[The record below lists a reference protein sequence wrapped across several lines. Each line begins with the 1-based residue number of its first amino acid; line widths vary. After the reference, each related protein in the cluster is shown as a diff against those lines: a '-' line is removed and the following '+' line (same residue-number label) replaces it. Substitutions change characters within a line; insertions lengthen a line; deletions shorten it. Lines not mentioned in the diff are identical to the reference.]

1 MEKRNSH
8 KYLREHNTKSYLW
21 KSENLFM
28 QWFQLWNQSLYQ
40 NVIFS
45 FHQKI
50 YKICKKKNKKFCTIL
65 NFFFLKDGQIYIMK
79 RKRVL
84 LAPNYVQPM
93 HNQLHEFIEKVNTF
107 DLCWIQKSIFTLL
120 IISIPVN
127 KYWINGIRIT
137 LSNSLGAP
145 IFPQRIISM

>member
-1 MEKRNSH
+1 MSTILKVICEKVKICLCND
-8 KYLREHNTKSYLW
+8 
-21 KSENLFM
+21 
-28 QWFQLWNQSLYQ
+28 
-40 NVIFS
+40 FS
-45 FHQKI
+45 FETKVYTKMWFFLFTKKFIKFVKKI
-50 YKICKKKNKKFCTIL
+50 KIFCTIL

-84 LAPNYVQPM
+84 LAPKYVQPM

>member
-1 MEKRNSH
+1 MSTILKVICEKVKNC
-8 KYLREHNTKSYLW
+8 LCNG
-21 KSENLFM
+21 
-28 QWFQLWNQSLYQ
+28 
-40 NVIFS
+40 FS
-45 FHQKI
+45 FESKVYTKTRFFFLQKI
-50 YKICKKKNKKFCTIL
+50 YKICKKNKNVSHFYT

-79 RKRVL
+79 RKTVL
-84 LAPNYVQPM
+84 LAPKYLQPM

-107 DLCWIQKSIFTLL
+107 HLCCIQKSIYTLL

-145 IFPQRIISM
+145 VFPQRITSV